1 MFLFLSYKKYQGIFI
16 IPLGLREKA
25 KLLFMLLALVL
36 EKKTTSLKC
45 LSLKIYTC

>member
-16 IPLGLREKA
+16 IPSVLREKA

-36 EKKTTSLKC
+36 EKKKEHQLKMSLP
-45 LSLKIYTC
+45 